1 MTARKL
7 CGLALMSA
15 LMVGTQVAMASIPNV
30 HLVAVLVILAV
41 IAYGGYAFY
50 SVAVFV
56 LLEGVIYGFGIW
68 WFFYLYAWPLY
79 TLVVL
84 LMRHNK
90 SRLVWACV
98 AGLFG
103 LLFGALSAIPYLFI
117 SGTEAAI
124 AYWVSGIPFDVA
136 HGLSNFVLTFI
147 LVPPLSK
154 AILKLR

>member
-7 CGLALMSA
+7 CGLSLMAA

-30 HLVAVLVILAV
+30 HLVAVLLILTV

-68 WFFYLYAWPLY
+68 WLFYLYAWPLF

-84 LMRHNK
+84 LMRSNK

-103 LLFGALSAIPYLFI
+103 FLFGALSAIPYIFI
-117 SGTEAAI
+117 SGMEAAI
-124 AYWVSGIPFDVA
+124 AYWVSGIPFDIA
-136 HGLSNFVLTFI
+136 HGISNFVLTFI
-147 LVPPLSK
+147 LVPPLAK
-154 AILKLR
+154 IMLKIK